1 MTFEDCL
8 RRAMLDTDLVA
19 QFNRLTGCTLGVDE
33 RKPIERMIDA
43 ESGYQEVLDQKAS
56 DEMEQF
62 ASFVFMYV
70 YLPLVLQGERG

>member
-8 RRAMLDTDLVA
+8 RRAMLNADLVA
-19 QFNRLTGCTLGVDE
+19 QFNRLTGCTLGVDN
-33 RKPIERMIDA
+33 RQPIERMIDEA
-43 ESGYQEVLDQKAS
+43 SGYQEVLDQKSS

-70 YLPLVLQGERG
+70 YLPVALQGEGG